1 MRLLL
6 CVDTEKNIDHLSKR
20 LSRILNMLEED
31 LYYIDLLHVYAKPQA
46 DAPHLPYT
54 VSAIQEDEQR
64 VRVQFMAKIQNQID
78 ELLSD
83 KLHKTALV
91 NSFLVVGNF
100 YQEFKM
106 QLSKYQY
113 DLIVL
118 IPDKKD
124 TLDLFFN
131 GANVTKITEYSDV
144 PVLVLPK
151 NDMCLYDDLDLVALV
166 DEDYKDE
173 IERINNLGITKKLK
187 EGELSF
193 VHISKEPKEIEQVIN
208 LTGADKFSIFHNYH
222 ISRKRDHVYILNHKR
237 KKGLRKL
244 LEGSFTKA
252 IFSEHDCSI
261 MII

>member
-20 LSRILNMLEED
+20 LSRILNMLDED

-54 VSAIQEDEQR
+54 VSAIQQDEQR
-64 VRVQFMAKIQNQID
+64 VRVKFMAQLQQQVD

-100 YQEFKM
+100 FQEFKT
-106 QLSKYQY
+106 QLSKHPY

-118 IPDKKD
+118 FPDKKD
-124 TLDLFFN
+124 SLDLFFN
-131 GANVTKITEYSDV
+131 GANVAKITEHADV

-151 NDMCLYDDLDLVALV
+151 NDMCLFDDLDLVALV
-166 DEDYKDE
+166 DEDYKAE
-173 IERINNLGITKKLK
+173 IEKISGLGFTKKLK

-193 VHISKEPKEIEQVIN
+193 VHISKEPKEIEHVIN
-208 LTGADKFSIFHNYH
+208 IVGEDKFGIFHNFH
-222 ISRKRDHVYILNHKR
+222 ISRKKDHVYILNHKR
-237 KKGLRKL
+237 KKGIRKL
-244 LEGSFTKA
+244 LAGSFTKA
-252 IFSEHDCSI
+252 IFAEHDCSI